1 MYSMRRQH
9 GLSLFAWLILIAL
22 AAFLAVV
29 ALKLIPIYLKS
40 FEVAKT
46 LDAVAQ
52 EPGIKKENKRI
63 IWSKINKRLDVS
75 YVDFVKPE
83 HFSVEV
89 KKGKTTLILQWEVR
103 EHLFGNLDVVATF
116 DKRAEVR

>member
-1 MYSMRRQH
+1 MRRQH

-29 ALKLIPIYLKS
+29 GLKLIPIYLES
-40 FEVAKT
+40 FEVAST
-46 LDAVAQ
+46 LEAVAQ
-52 EPGIKKENKRI
+52 EPGISKENKRV

-75 YVDFVKPE
+75 YVDAVKPE

-89 KKGKTTLILQWEVR
+89 KKGKTTLVLEWEVR
-103 EHLFGNLDVVATF
+103 EHLFGNLDVVAAF

>member
-1 MYSMRRQH
+1 MRRQH

-29 ALKLIPIYLKS
+29 ALKLIPVYLDYLS
-40 FEVAKT
+40 VSDSLEAVAK
-46 LDAVAQ
+46 
-52 EPGIKKENKRI
+52 EPGIRKENKRI
-63 IWSKINKRLDVS
+63 IWSKISKRLDLS
-75 YVDFVKPE
+75 YVDSVKPE

-89 KKGKTTLILQWEVR
+89 KKGKTTLVLQWEVR